1 MAISVVEGFVFKY
14 WGLEI
19 DRNDEVRRAGQVAIR
34 MRNQHVSI
42 LPGFCR
48 KRTSRISG
56 TVPKSQPHNR
66 EHFES
71 HSQYGQNSTH
81 KKEGWQVHLEFLF
94 IICLTNVL
102 PATSIHSRAAKRAS
116 SPGIDLDK
124 SLKDLKPPVEAKKQ
138 RQSVL
143 AVHQGA
149 GVTKKSKNGR
159 KSVLS
164 AKAKRRQEKGLDRAE
179 AVMDKKEK
187 KVEKSKG
194 RARTVQERAKAW
206 EELNKKMLAKKARD
220 EALALEKENLVNEV
234 EDDEMEEDERDEEV
248 NMDAE
253 ANEDPVAEPMAI
265 EEIAQSIPLPAPV
278 DDEDEIL

>member
-1 MAISVVEGFVFKY
+1 LKSLSV
-14 WGLEI
+14 
-19 DRNDEVRRAGQVAIR
+19 
-34 MRNQHVSI
+34 
-42 LPGFCR
+42 
-48 KRTSRISG
+48 
-56 TVPKSQPHNR
+56 
-66 EHFES
+66 
-71 HSQYGQNSTH
+71 
-81 KKEGWQVHLEFLF
+81 
-94 IICLTNVL
+94 ICLTNVL

-124 SLKDLKPPVEAKKQ
+124 SVKGLKPPVDTKKH
-138 RQSVL
+138 RPSVL

-220 EALALEKENLVNEV
+220 EALALEKENWVDKDEGDDMD
-234 EDDEMEEDERDEEV
+234 EDVVDEEV
-248 NMDAE
+248 ELDAE
-253 ANEDPVAEPMAI
+253 INEDPAAEPMAV
-265 EEIAQSIPLPAPV
+265 EGIAQSIPLPGPV
-278 DDEDEIL
+278 DNEEEIL

>member
-1 MAISVVEGFVFKY
+1 V
-14 WGLEI
+14 
-19 DRNDEVRRAGQVAIR
+19 
-34 MRNQHVSI
+34 
-42 LPGFCR
+42 
-48 KRTSRISG
+48 
-56 TVPKSQPHNR
+56 
-66 EHFES
+66 
-71 HSQYGQNSTH
+71 
-81 KKEGWQVHLEFLF
+81 
-94 IICLTNVL
+94 ICLTNVL

-124 SLKDLKPPVEAKKQ
+124 SLKDLKPPVDTKKH
-138 RQSVL
+138 RPSVL

-206 EELNKKMLAKKARD
+206 EELNEKMLAKKARD
-220 EALALEKENLVNEV
+220 EALALGKENWVD
-234 EDDEMEEDERDEEV
+234 EDGDEMEAVDEEV
-248 NMDAE
+248 KIDAE
-253 ANEDPVAEPMAI
+253 PNEDPTAEPMAV
-265 EEIAQSIPLPAPV
+265 EEIAQSIPLPGPV
-278 DDEDEIL
+278 DDEEEIL